1 MGLAIH
7 DHGPYHMLLEGIM
20 LTLMATLVTTDGS
33 GIILESDYGE
43 GSWKWRGRKHGR
55 KGWSNGGTG
64 GYEVRFK
71 VP

>member
-1 MGLAIH
+1 MVKG
-7 DHGPYHMLLEGIM
+7 
-20 LTLMATLVTTDGS
+20 VGS
-33 GIILESDYGE
+33 GEE
-43 GSWKWRGRKHGR
+43 GNMVG